1 MLSLKAWSRLTNQ
14 KRNSKLN
21 PKQMFNLSQHSGAN
35 TSTQT
40 VLETTSYDDFGYI
53 TGNREIDEPNV
64 KSLTHQIAQ
73 RGQLQPIIVNE
84 KKQVI
89 DGQHRVEVCRRLEI
103 PVQYVVRPGASI
115 ADVISAN
122 VVGKKW
128 RPIDYVRRY
137 AAENNDHY
145 VKLLA
150 FIEKCQGHKISAT
163 SAIHLTRGGHSD
175 STYYH
180 YDDGTI
186 RKHSGTV
193 KAKKLGIAGTDV
205 KIGRFKMPSER
216 VAEQRLRAVIQFK
229 QWPFYRQTSF
239 INALL
244 QVMRIADFKLKRLI
258 DNAQRYPSR
267 FTKEPDVESFV
278 QMFETVYNYRRS
290 DKLPFV
296 NHPERRK

>member
-1 MLSLKAWSRLTNQ
+1 MLN
-14 KRNSKLN
+14 
-21 PKQMFNLSQHSGAN
+21 FSQHSGAN

-40 VLETTSYDDFGYI
+40 VLKTTSYDDFGYI

-64 KSLTHQIAQ
+64 KSITHQIAQ
-73 RGQLQPIIVNE
+73 HGQLQPIIVNE
-84 KKQVI
+84 KNQVI
-89 DGQHRVEVCRRLEI
+89 DGQHRVEVCRRLQI

-128 RPIDYVRRY
+128 RPVDYVRRY

-163 SAIHLTRGGHSD
+163 SAINITRGGHSD
-175 STYYH
+175 STYYF
-180 YDDGTI
+180 YDDNTI

-216 VAEQRLRAVIQFK
+216 VAEQRLRAVLQFK

-244 QVMRIADFKLKRLI
+244 QVMRIADFKLKRLV

-290 DKLPFV
+290 DKLPLV